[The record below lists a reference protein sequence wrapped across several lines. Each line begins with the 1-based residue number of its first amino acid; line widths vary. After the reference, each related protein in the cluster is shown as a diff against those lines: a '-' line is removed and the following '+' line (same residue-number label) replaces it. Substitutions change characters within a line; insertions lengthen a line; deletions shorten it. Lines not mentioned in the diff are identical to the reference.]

1 MNSRFALLSPLSE
14 QDTGPRNRRKAA
26 DQRETAHTG
35 ARDIPETPQTAG
47 NLAVQELFRS
57 GSVHAKLAVSQP
69 GDIDEQEADRVA
81 DEVVAGT
88 SGSVAQ
94 GNCCA
99 IPSDSPA
106 LRRKAEQNSQTEA
119 APDQGAHAILTVQN
133 HTPPQLGGGQTIPEA
148 EKAFFE
154 SRLGYDFSHVR
165 IHTDARA
172 VESARAIDARA
183 YTIGRD
189 VVFGAEQY
197 APGSNAGRRLLAH
210 ELVHVVQQCSS
221 QDEGRIQRQGTPA
234 STGTAPAAVPAVTTM
249 REFID
254 LVRRIEAANPG
265 LSALQIAQLIM
276 RTKFHSTAWDWLLP
290 STAST
295 PGVTAGGS
303 ATAEDVM
310 TLSKKLKVTLLQ
322 GGLAD
327 PLHVIA
333 GLVAKAETKA
343 PGAGGAGGTL
353 AGLVKPLPSGV
364 SQLQVAT
371 WVGDMGQ
378 AAAEWMTAHPH
389 PKGGTT
395 MQNYMDEFAPEFD
408 LIADVDAV
416 AMTSTSAVA
425 GFMFNPSRPLSDNLQ
440 EFYFS
445 SAPREGKNRRFHIF
459 CMMEGLALE
468 PDGVTLSR
476 SAVTIIDNRVR
487 AFADW
492 FQLNDPGIFK
502 WLVANSEWKPVQH
515 QWSKRANDWQWFA
528 QKFRDFVQRNLS
540 AEGQ

>member
-1 MNSRFALLSPLSE
+1 MHSRMAPLENTAEPDVRFRHKQAAYERHNAATSKIHELSPAQE
-14 QDTGPRNRRKAA
+14 
-26 DQRETAHTG
+26 
-35 ARDIPETPQTAG
+35 TAG
-47 NLAVQELFRS
+47 NLAMQRLFHS
-57 GSVHAKLAVSQP
+57 GALQPKLTVSQP
-69 GDIDEQEADRVA
+69 GDVDEQEADRIA
-81 DEVVAGT
+81 DEVVSGT
-88 SGSVAQ
+88 SGSVSQ
-94 GNCCA
+94 RDCA
-99 IPSDSPA
+99 GSPSDSPS
-106 LRRKAEQNSQTEA
+106 LKRKAEKSPQTKA
-119 APDQGAHAILTVQN
+119 APNLGAIARPTVQN
-133 HTPPQLGGGQTIPEA
+133 QTPYQLGGGQPLAEP

-165 IHTDARA
+165 VHTDASA
-172 VESARAIDARA
+172 VESARAINALA
-183 YTIGRD
+183 YTVGRD
-189 VVFGAEQY
+189 VVFGAGQY
-197 APGSNAGRRLLAH
+197 VPGSNAGRRLLAH
-210 ELVHVVQQCSS
+210 ELAHVAQQRSS
-221 QDEGRIQRQGTPA
+221 RGEGRIQRQGAPV
-234 STGTAPAAVPAVTTM
+234 STGAAPAAVPTVTTM

-265 LSALQIAQLIM
+265 QGALHIAQLIM

-290 STAST
+290 TTASA
-295 PGVTAGGS
+295 PGVTAGGGV
-303 ATAEDVM
+303 TAEDVM
-310 TLSKKLKVTLLQ
+310 TLSKKLKVTLPQ

-327 PLHVIA
+327 PLHTIA

-364 SQLQVAT
+364 SQSQVAT

-425 GFMFNPSRPLSDNLQ
+425 GFMFDPSRPLSDNLQ
-440 EFYFS
+440 EFYFP

-515 QWSKRANDWQWFA
+515 QWIKRANDWQWFS

-540 AEGQ
+540 AEGP